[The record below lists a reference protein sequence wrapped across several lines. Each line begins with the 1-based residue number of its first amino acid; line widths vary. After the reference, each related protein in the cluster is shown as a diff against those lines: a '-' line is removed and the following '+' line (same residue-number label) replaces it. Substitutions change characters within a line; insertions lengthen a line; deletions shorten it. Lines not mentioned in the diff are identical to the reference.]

1 MYKASSNLQFLEA
14 CPRLKLAIG
23 IGHLLSW
30 ARFRFD
36 QIWAINF
43 TNFFKYNNNNESS
56 CCPTGIMLPSYD
68 TMRQPVIT

>member
-14 CPRLKLAIG
+14 CPGLKLAIG

-43 TNFFKYNNNNESS
+43 TKNCELHQYSGDKNKSI
-56 CCPTGIMLPSYD
+56 CCPKCTCKLI
-68 TMRQPVIT
+68 